1 VDGLYEAGAELRQVV
16 RAIMERVRDL
26 LLAAIDARDEAQRAR
41 LSAALDALLH
51 LDGEIRRHAEPR
63 FLVEATL
70 VRLAVDGSGQPV
82 PAPSAAAAVGAP
94 GPPPV
99 RVPSP
104 PVAAPPSPA
113 PVPAQVS
120 RPPAAEAPASPE
132 AETIAP
138 AAPVPAAAT
147 AEPDGWRALVES
159 LHPLRRGYFKEAR
172 AEVQGTALVLWFP
185 YAFHHQKAKEHLGE
199 IEPLVKGWL
208 GDSVTIELRLQEAA
222 PRPVAG
228 GSGHETPSAG
238 NGDGEPVRKAAPEE
252 HPMVQDIVRKL
263 EGRVTRVREI
273 RP

>member
-1 VDGLYEAGAELRQVV
+1 
-16 RAIMERVRDL
+16 
-26 LLAAIDARDEAQRAR
+26 
-41 LSAALDALLH
+41 
-51 LDGEIRRHAEPR
+51 
-63 FLVEATL
+63 
-70 VRLAVDGSGQPV
+70 
-82 PAPSAAAAVGAP
+82 
-94 GPPPV
+94 
-99 RVPSP
+99 
-104 PVAAPPSPA
+104 VAKT
-113 PVPAQVS
+113 
-120 RPPAAEAPASPE
+120 PASPE

-138 AAPVPAAAT
+138 AAAPVPAAAT
-147 AEPDGWRALVES
+147 AEPDGWRGLVES

-228 GSGHETPSAG
+228 GSGNETPSAG
-238 NGDGEPVRKAAPEE
+238 NGSGEPVRKAAPEE